1 MHSTGPS
8 EELTLCGCSR
18 LVQGLSECLE
28 GTIRTVLENLTLSAE
43 AIQQKTGANLD
54 FVQHLEQIG
63 NELRQVGAFLC
74 FHNEYEANA

>member
-1 MHSTGPS
+1 M
-8 EELTLCGCSR
+8 ELTLCGYFR

-63 NELRQVGAFLC
+63 NELTQVSTFFC
-74 FHNEYEANA
+74 FHNIYEATAQGS